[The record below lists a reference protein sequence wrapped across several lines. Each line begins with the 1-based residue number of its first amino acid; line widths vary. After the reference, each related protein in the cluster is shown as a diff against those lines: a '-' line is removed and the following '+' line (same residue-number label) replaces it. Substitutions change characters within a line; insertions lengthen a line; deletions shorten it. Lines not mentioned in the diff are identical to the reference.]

1 MRNRYY
7 HIDMHRFINQDPIGI
22 WGDTN
27 NLGNGFAYVAGMVI
41 EASDPSG
48 LEIYWDSAWIT
59 DAIQNGL
66 AYSETF
72 SDIYSEVKN
81 LIINMSED
89 GESESWVDFDIVI
102 IVKDFSDKDKADFGA
117 AFADYLNSETMQTS
131 ELADYLSSKE
141 IEPIQGV
148 FVIYV
153 DTELAKSGETD
164 TSYET
169 GILIEGALGHEFGHP
184 KDEGKGMINNDDPD
198 LEVEKKNQKNA
209 KKIKEELEKSK
220 KEEYPVNPDSS
231 ENKNQSY
238 FANQFIKKILEMRDK
253 KSFLE
258 MMEEVGP
265 VIKYDDNGRK
275 VFFFNPYYR
284 GKDPMKQIFWKTK
297 NADGTKGFVRNPFAP
312 GAEYGY
318 DFSTYEKW
326 QQKGFAQPNVDPYW
340 Y

>member
-1 MRNRYY
+1 MITGEYF
-7 HIDMHRFINQDPIGI
+7 DG
-22 WGDTN
+22 
-27 NLGNGFAYVAGMVI
+27 LSAGMVI

-48 LEIYWDSAWIT
+48 LEIYWDSPWIT

-66 AYSETF
+66 AHSETF
-72 SDIYSEVKN
+72 SYIYSEIKN

-89 GESESWVDFDIVI
+89 GESENWVDFDIVI
-102 IVKDFSDKDKADFGA
+102 IVKDFSDEEKAGFGA

-141 IEPIQGV
+141 TEPMQGV

-153 DTELAKSGETD
+153 DTELAKSGKTMVKYDGVPTEV
-164 TSYET
+164 
-169 GILIEGALGHEFGHP
+169 IIEGALVHEFGHP
-184 KDEGKGMINNDDPD
+184 GREGKGMIKEADPD
-198 LEVEKKNQKNA
+198 FYVEKQNRIDA
-209 KKIKEELEKSK
+209 EEIKEELEKNK

-231 ENKNQSY
+231 DNKNQSY
-238 FANQFIKKILEMRDK
+238 FANQFIKKILEMRK
-253 KSFLE
+253 KKNFFE
-258 MMEEVGP
+258 IMAEEGP

-275 VFFFNPYYR
+275 VFIFNPFYR

-297 NADGTKGFVRNPFAP
+297 NADRTNGFVRNPFAP

-318 DFSTYEKW
+318 DSTTYEKW